1 MNRCD
6 TSHTALVQENN
17 IKLFFKKICII
28 ASRYEKSRTLFNIT
42 MWNINFHVT
51 DPNMYKKCEKGLQCS
66 DLNLVIERFFIN
78 FISFHRIN

>member
-1 MNRCD
+1 M
-6 TSHTALVQENN
+6 
-17 IKLFFKKICII
+17 K
-28 ASRYEKSRTLFNIT
+28 KSRTLFNIT